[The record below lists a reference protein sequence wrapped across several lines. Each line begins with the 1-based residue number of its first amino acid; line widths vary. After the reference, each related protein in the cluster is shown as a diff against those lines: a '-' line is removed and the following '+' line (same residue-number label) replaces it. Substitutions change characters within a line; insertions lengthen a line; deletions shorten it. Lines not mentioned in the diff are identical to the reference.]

1 MAPLRFVET
10 IDIYWA
16 PTLGIVGTE
25 KQEHLGLQGGI
36 RGGLAEG
43 EDMER
48 WGGPATEGGRVGL
61 LQNLAMCI
69 SMDQREAEMC

>member
-10 IDIYWA
+10 IDVYPA
-16 PTLGIVGTE
+16 PTLGIVGAE

-43 EDMER
+43 EDMEQL
-48 WGGPATEGGRVGL
+48 GGQQLKEEEWASFR
-61 LQNLAMCI
+61 I
-69 SMDQREAEMC
+69 